1 MPRSKSS
8 LPDEHGLLYVDIAN
22 LKNYCSDLLLDAKTI
37 YATQLQKLGG
47 WMTPDHVATM
57 EERLQE
63 LSTLKFDPQHTTRV
77 YIVTEADFFRLV
89 MFGMD
94 DCVVDYLDY
103 KYGMPGD
110 LDLSSANTYQYVDE
124 IHPYYRS
131 ALYIFIGDK
140 VSRYELSAGQLA
152 TLMAVFHNENLVD
165 FSGTRDRF
173 YGEPR
178 RAHREKR

>member
-1 MPRSKSS
+1 M
-8 LPDEHGLLYVDIAN
+8 
-22 LKNYCSDLLLDAKTI
+22 
-37 YATQLQKLGG
+37 
-47 WMTPDHVATM
+47 
-57 EERLQE
+57 
-63 LSTLKFDPQHTTRV
+63 
-77 YIVTEADFFRLV
+77 
-89 MFGMD
+89 
-94 DCVVDYLDY
+94 DYLDY

-152 TLMAVFHNENLVD
+152 TLMAVFRNENLVD